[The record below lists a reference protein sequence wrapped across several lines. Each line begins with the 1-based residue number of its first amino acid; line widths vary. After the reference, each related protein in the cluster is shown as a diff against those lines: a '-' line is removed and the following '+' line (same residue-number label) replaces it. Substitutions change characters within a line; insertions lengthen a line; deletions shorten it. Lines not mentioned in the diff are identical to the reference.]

1 MTETKPN
8 SARRLYVLCGFLL
21 CVLLAYVGVMYDTQI
36 RNGSYYREQSVRT
49 ITTTETVEASRGVLT
64 DRNGQ
69 VLVSSRQTYALTFD
83 VSLLNEDDDENVAIL
98 RLIRLCRRCQE
109 SLRARRQ
116 SSSRPLS
123 VQSVRKLMA

>member
-1 MTETKPN
+1 M
-8 SARRLYVLCGFLL
+8 
-21 CVLLAYVGVMYDTQI
+21 LLAYVGVMYDTQI

-83 VSLLNEDDDENVAIL
+83 VSLLNEDDDENEAIL
-98 RLIRLCRRCQE
+98 RLIRLCRERGVAWAKEVC
-109 SLRARRQ
+109 AR
-116 SSSRPLS
+116 
-123 VQSVRKLMA
+123 